1 MRKFLIL
8 ISLLYITFVQ
18 SQELNC
24 KVVVNSDKVASTNNQ
39 IFRNLENSLNDFM
52 NKTTWT
58 ENNFQPNE
66 RILCS
71 MFVVINSG
79 GENNQFEASI
89 QVQSSRTIFNS
100 TYSSPVLNI
109 NDKDFNFSYIEFEN
123 ITYNPNSFDSNLI
136 SVMAFYAYMI
146 LGADAET
153 FVQDS
158 GNPYFLIAQDIVSLA
173 LPNGSKGWSQTEKKQ
188 NRFYLVNDI
197 LSPTFKPYKDAM
209 HSYHFIGLD
218 EMHKDLKKSKQAII
232 ASIFTLSELN
242 SNRPNAFLTRVF
254 FDAKADEIVSIFSGG
269 PSVPVSDLVDKLNR
283 ISPLNSDK
291 WSKIKL

>member
-1 MRKFLIL
+1 MRKLLVL
-8 ISLLYITFVQ
+8 ISLLSIAFVH

-24 KVVVNSDKVASTNNQ
+24 KVTVNSDQVASTNNQ
-39 IFRNLENSLNDFM
+39 IFKNLEKSLNDFM

-58 ENNFQPNE
+58 EKGYKPNE

-71 MFVVINSG
+71 VFINING
-79 GENNQFEASI
+79 AEGNQFEASI

-100 TYSSPVLNI
+100 AYSSPVLNI

-136 SVMAFYAYMI
+136 SVMSYYAYMI
-146 LGADAET
+146 IGSDAET
-153 FVQDS
+153 FEPDA
-158 GNPYFLIAQDIVSLA
+158 GTPYFVIAQDIVNLA

-188 NRFYLVNDI
+188 NRYYLVNDI
-197 LSPTFKPYKDAM
+197 LSPTFKPYRDAM
-209 HSYHFIGLD
+209 FSYHFLGLD
-218 EMHKDLKKSKQAII
+218 EMTKDLKSSKEAII
-232 ASIFTLSELN
+232 NSIATLAELN
-242 SNRPNAFLTRVF
+242 TNRPNAFLTRVF

-269 PSVPVSDLVDKLNR
+269 PSVPVNDLLDKLGR
-283 ISPLNSDK
+283 ISPLNSAK